1 MGSMDIANPSEE
13 HTMLREMVR
22 AWTEEHVEPQA
33 FEHDR
38 DEKFNLE
45 LLRSMGELGLL
56 GISAP
61 EEYCLLYTSPSPR
74 DGLLSRMP
82 SSA

>member
-1 MGSMDIANPSEE
+1 MANMDIANPSEE
-13 HTMLREMVR
+13 HQMLREMVR
-22 AWTEEHVEPQA
+22 EWTQEHVEPQA

-61 EEYCLLYTSPSPR
+61 EDY
-74 DGLLSRMP
+74 GLSLIHI
-82 SSA
+82 